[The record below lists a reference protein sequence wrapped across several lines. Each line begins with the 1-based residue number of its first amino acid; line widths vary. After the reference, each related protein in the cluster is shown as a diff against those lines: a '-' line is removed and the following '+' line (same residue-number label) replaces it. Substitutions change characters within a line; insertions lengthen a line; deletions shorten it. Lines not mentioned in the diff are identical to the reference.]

1 MKPNILLLMTD
12 QQRADALGCVTPW
25 MDTPHMDRIA
35 AEGVRFSRCV
45 TNSPVCIPTRR
56 SMATGHYPHNTGI
69 WRNQETTLDPEA
81 PNWMRAVREA
91 GYRTSLFGKTH
102 LNHAGDDLRE
112 RAHLLTAQGIDD
124 VYETVGPRQSAR
136 TLSHM
141 TAEWQSLGIWDAY
154 RRDFAERFAS
164 KPHLVRPSPLGFE
177 HYYDTHVGQKAKA
190 YLETYDRDQPWCCW
204 VSFGGPHEPWDTPEP
219 WFSHYDPKRMPPAL
233 SGDLRG
239 GDRPRG
245 QLDAALARRPDLT
258 PADMAALR
266 ANYAGN
272 VSLIDDQIGQLFAAI
287 ERRGEW
293 QNTVVVLCSDHGEM
307 NGDYGLIYKGNFLN
321 SAVRVPLLVKG
332 PGVAGGVCEAPVEW
346 FRRGADAGRI
356 RRHGARLR
364 AVRGFIDAVIA
375 RSRSCHQERCAVGD
389 LRGSDGDGYALEVR
403 RERRRQGVPVVRP
416 GERSRRVHQPGRHAG
431 VPRSGGAPAAAHP
444 GAADGSPVRV
454 AASQHAPPRRR

>member
-12 QQRADALGCVTPW
+12 QQRADALGSVTPW

-45 TNSPVCIPTRR
+45 TNSPVCVPARR
-56 SMATGHYPHNTGI
+56 SLATGHYPHNTGV
-69 WRNQETTLDPEA
+69 WHNQTTQLDPEA

-102 LNHAGDDLRE
+102 LNHAGGDLRTQ
-112 RAHLLTAQGIDD
+112 APLLTAQGIDD
-124 VYETVGPRQSAR
+124 VYETVGPRACAR

-141 TAEWQSLGIWDAY
+141 TAEWESLGIWDAY
-154 RRDFAERFAS
+154 QRDFAERFATR
-164 KPHLVRPSPLGFE
+164 PHLVRPSPLGFE

-190 YLETYDRDQPWCCW
+190 YLEAYDRDQPWFCW

-219 WFSHYDPKRMPPAL
+219 WFSHYHPERMPPAL
-233 SGDLRG
+233 NGDLRG

-245 QLDAALARRPDLT
+245 RLDAALARRPALT
-258 PADMAALR
+258 PADVAALR

-272 VSLIDDQIGQLFAAI
+272 VSLIDDQIGQLFTVI

-307 NGDYGLIYKGNFLN
+307 NGDFGLLYKGNFLN

-332 PGVAGGVCEAPVEW
+332 PGVARGVCEAPVEW
-346 FRRGADAGRI
+346 FDVGPTLAEFAGAELDFAQFAVSLMASLRDPGVSTRSEALSEIYREVMVMDTRWKCAVDAA
-356 RRHGARLR
+356 GAAYLLFDLEHDPDESTNLAGMPEYHEVETRLR
-364 AVRGFIDAVIA
+364 LRIL
-375 RSRSCHQERCAVGD
+375 ER
-389 LRGSDGDGYALEVR
+389 LLEA
-403 RERRRQGVPVVRP
+403 QFG
-416 GERSRRVHQPGRHAG
+416 
-431 VPRSGGAPAAAHP
+431 
-444 GAADGSPVRV
+444 
-454 AASQHAPPRRR
+454 

>member
-25 MDTPHMDRIA
+25 MDTPHMGRIA

-45 TNSPVCIPTRR
+45 TNSPVCIPARR
-56 SMATGHYPHNTGI
+56 SLATGHYPHNTGV
-69 WRNQETTLDPEA
+69 WRNRTTQLDTEA
-81 PNWMRAVREA
+81 PNWMRAVRDA

-102 LNHAGDDLRE
+102 LNHAGDDLRT
-112 RAHLLTAQGIDD
+112 RAPLLTAQGIDD
-124 VYETVGPRQSAR
+124 VYETVGPRQCAR

-154 RRDFAERFAS
+154 KRDFAERFAT

-190 YLETYDRDQPWCCW
+190 YLEAYDRDQPWCCW

-219 WFSHYDPKRMPPAL
+219 WSSHYDPEQVPPAL
-233 SGDLRG
+233 RGDLRS

-245 QLDAALARRPDLT
+245 QLDALFPRMPALT
-258 PADMAALR
+258 PADVAALR

-307 NGDYGLIYKGNFLN
+307 NGDYGLIYKGNFLH
-321 SAVRVPLLVKG
+321 
-332 PGVAGGVCEAPVEW
+332 
-346 FRRGADAGRI
+346 FR
-356 RRHGARLR
+356 
-364 AVRGFIDAVIA
+364 
-375 RSRSCHQERCAVGD
+375 
-389 LRGSDGDGYALEVR
+389 
-403 RERRRQGVPVVRP
+403 
-416 GERSRRVHQPGRHAG
+416 
-431 VPRSGGAPAAAHP
+431 AA
-444 GAADGSPVRV
+444 
-454 AASQHAPPRRR
+454 

>member
-1 MKPNILLLMTD
+1 
-12 QQRADALGCVTPW
+12 
-25 MDTPHMDRIA
+25 
-35 AEGVRFSRCV
+35 
-45 TNSPVCIPTRR
+45 
-56 SMATGHYPHNTGI
+56 
-69 WRNQETTLDPEA
+69 
-81 PNWMRAVREA
+81 MRAVREA

-124 VYETVGPRQSAR
+124 VYETVGPRQCAR

-154 RRDFAERFAS
+154 RRDFAERFAT

-190 YLETYDRDQPWCCW
+190 YLEAYDRDQPWCCW

-219 WFSHYDPKRMPPAL
+219 WFSHYDPEQMPPAL
-233 SGDLRG
+233 RGDLRA

-245 QLDAALARRPDLT
+245 QLDALFPRMPALT
-258 PADMAALR
+258 PADVAALR

-307 NGDYGLIYKGNFLN
+307 NGDHGLIYKSNFLD

-332 PGVAGGVCEAPVEW
+332 PGVARGVCEGPVEW
-346 FRRGADAGRI
+346 FDVGPTLADFAGTELDFEQFAVSLVPSLQDPAVATRSDALSEI
-356 RRHGARLR
+356 YGEVMVMDTRWKCVVNAEGRAYLLFDLDNDPGESANLAGMPEYREVEERLR
-364 AVRGFIDAVIA
+364 LRIL
-375 RSRSCHQERCAVGD
+375 ER
-389 LRGSDGDGYALEVR
+389 LM
-403 RERRRQGVPVVRP
+403 
-416 GERSRRVHQPGRHAG
+416 
-431 VPRSGGAPAAAHP
+431 AA
-444 GAADGSPVRV
+444 
-454 AASQHAPPRRR
+454 QFE